1 MIKAVIFDFDGTL
14 IDNMRLHYLTFKK
27 VLGNMMKLEPMDIYR
42 REGGNL
48 FEIFTDVTRDLMIDE
63 YEVRRLMKRKRKEY
77 LAAAAGLRMRPE
89 AARLIR
95 KLRKHHFK
103 IGLATGSPR
112 IALADHMGPSEM
124 ALFDFIQT
132 GDETEKPKPDPEP
145 YLKCAK
151 GLGITPDE
159 AVVIENAPLGVESAK
174 SAGMICI
181 ALTSTVGAEYLRRA
195 DFVIGG
201 LKDAEEIIGRL

>member
-1 MIKAVIFDFDGTL
+1 
-14 IDNMRLHYLTFKK
+14 
-27 VLGNMMKLEPMDIYR
+27 
-42 REGGNL
+42 
-48 FEIFTDVTRDLMIDE
+48 
-63 YEVRRLMKRKRKEY
+63 
-77 LAAAAGLRMRPE
+77 
-89 AARLIR
+89 
-95 KLRKHHFK
+95 
-103 IGLATGSPR
+103 
-112 IALADHMGPSEM
+112 M